1 VAQRLSATWGQA
13 IVIDNKGGA
22 STQIG
27 ASYVAKSPPDGY
39 TLLATDQTTF
49 VNSYLYGK
57 LAYDPATDFVPV
69 TGLGLIHQ
77 ALVVHPSFPARNV
90 AELVVAAKAAP
101 GNLNYATLGVGSS
114 SHLSMEML
122 QSLAGAKLN
131 PIHYKG
137 GAPAL
142 TDVIAGH
149 VPMVFLSTTLTVQP
163 AKAGQLRLL
172 GIGSSVRLAQF
183 PELTTIAETLPGY
196 ESAVWFGL
204 FAPRGT
210 AEDIVTML
218 NSAVQK
224 ILIDPDFRDSFLAP
238 NFYEPIVGSP
248 DQFAQYVRAEAI
260 KWGKVV
266 QDAKLSLN

>member
-1 VAQRLSATWGQA
+1 
-13 IVIDNKGGA
+13 
-22 STQIG
+22 
-27 ASYVAKSPPDGY
+27 
-39 TLLATDQTTF
+39 
-49 VNSYLYGK
+49 
-57 LAYDPATDFVPV
+57 
-69 TGLGLIHQ
+69 
-77 ALVVHPSFPARNV
+77 
-90 AELVVAAKAAP
+90 
-101 GNLNYATLGVGSS
+101 
-114 SHLSMEML
+114 MEML